1 MNIYVIISVALLLS
15 AFFSGMEI
23 AFLTS
28 NKLKIELDK
37 KHRRISSRIISIF
50 TNNPSQYISTMLF
63 GNNIALVIYGIFMA
77 KLLQPWFNNFISS
90 EVWTLILVTL
100 LSTLIILF
108 FAEFLPKAL
117 FRISPNFIL
126 NLFYL
131 PLFLFYLLFYPIT
144 RFTIGISKALFKWI
158 FKIKTFPSNNYTFG
172 KVDLNALINLNKT
185 ETSTIEHIEQELK
198 FVKNVLDFTEA
209 KIRDCMIPRKEIIAI
224 EVSNSVD
231 QLKRKFI
238 ESRYSKI
245 LVYKTTIDNIIGY
258 ISSKELFKS
267 PKTIKS
273 RLVKCLIVPET
284 MSAIKL
290 LNMFMAENKSMAVV
304 VDEFGGTSGIVTI
317 EDIIEEIF
325 GEIEDEHDTTELEER
340 IISQNEY
347 VFSGRLEI
355 DYLNEKYNLKLPESE
370 EYDTLAGLV
379 LSHYQSLPQ
388 INQKI
393 YIKDF
398 EFTILKVSKTKL
410 ELIYLK
416 ILD

>member
-1 MNIYVIISVALLLS
+1 MNIYIIILIALLLS

-37 KHRRISSRIISIF
+37 KNHKISSKVISVF
-50 TNNPSQYISTMLF
+50 ANNPSQYISTMLF

-77 KLLQPWFNNFISS
+77 KLLQPWLQHFISS
-90 EVWTLILVTL
+90 EGWLLIVVTL

-108 FAEFLPKAL
+108 FAEFLPKTL

-126 NLFYL
+126 SLFYL

-144 RFTIGISKALFKWI
+144 RFTIIISKTLFRW
-158 FKIKTFPSNNYTFG
+158 FFNIKSFPSNNYTFG
-172 KVDLNALINLNKT
+172 KVNLNALINLNKP
-185 ETSTIEHIEQELK
+185 ETSSAEYIDQEIR

-209 KIRDCMIPRKEIIAI
+209 KIRDCMIPRKEIVAV
-224 EVSNSVD
+224 EVTSSVD
-231 QLKRKFI
+231 LVKRKFI
-238 ESRYSKI
+238 ETRYSKI
-245 LVYKTTIDNIIGY
+245 LVYKSTIDNIIGY
-258 ISSKELFKS
+258 ISSKELFKN

-273 RLVKCLIVPET
+273 KLVKCLIVPET

-290 LNMFMAENKSMAVV
+290 LNMFMAKNKSMAVV

-325 GEIEDEHDTTELEER
+325 GEIEDEHDVTDLEER
-340 IISQNEY
+340 VINENEFI
-347 VFSGRLEI
+347 FSGRLEI
-355 DYLNEKYNLKLPESE
+355 DYLNDKYNLKLPESE

-379 LSHYQSLPQ
+379 LSHYQSLPEV
-388 INQKI
+388 NQKI
-393 YIKDF
+393 YIGNF
-398 EFTILKVSKTKL
+398 EFTILKVSRTKL
-410 ELIYLK
+410 ELVDLK
-416 ILD
+416 IPD